1 MFALIIL
8 WTKSRELRP
17 DRELYVRSSVFN
29 AANLASLHVIF
40 PLIKLWQV
48 LYCKKDGETMAPHDL

>member
-17 DRELYVRSSVFN
+17 DLELYVRSSVFN
-29 AANLASLHVIF
+29 TTNLASLHVIF

-48 LYCKKDGETMAPHDL
+48 LYCKKSVIATL